1 MYCQMDANMRL
12 TDHQRQGLFLAFAFA
27 LLAPVFSFW
36 PGIDLWVTAQ
46 FYEAGQGFAMAS
58 APWLEEFRQGAWDLT
73 IVMLLIAVLG
83 LVMALVKKPLLRI
96 GARPWG
102 FVALLYLLAPGLLVN
117 GLLKSHWGRARP
129 AETSNFGGSH
139 LFSTAMMPSDQC
151 LSNCSFV
158 SGEVSATVACSV
170 AIMVILGARRHDWP
184 VWVIRVGQALALVLP
199 LAVSAQRVVTG
210 RHFLSDALFAGLFTL
225 AIAWLL
231 AGLLT
236 GKPNG
241 QD

>member
-102 FVALLYLLAPGLLVN
+102 FV
-117 GLLKSHWGRARP
+117 ARP